1 MIMSSAV
8 LIHELRKSLY
18 ERLYYSLVDS
28 DLLLKKLNKNQ
39 VIRMMET
46 VKRQQGTIYRFKNA
60 NNTIAFKRKL
70 DINLI
75 PKRFRDTYNT
85 EAEKLYEKYG
95 KNELVFS
102 AAESKKKLTEENN
115 RRVKAREK
123 AFTKLNTD
131 TANSIVEYY
140 SVNPEEKLILEY
152 IEENHPNETKDKVM
166 DAVANYEK
174 RLDVQ
179 RKKTSDKSTKERAK
193 QKKIS
198 DAESKRIKELLD
210 EKYAELDAKRQEEK
224 ENRPPSAKLIDEWI
238 ANSSKKLPYGPQTK
252 DALVEYEGLIKLLEL
267 VGSLYTAN
275 KDTILRLKKFLSSKK
290 IENEEGDIVTVPEQ
304 IISDDDRKKLEIIL
318 TELEKEVEAKKK
330 VRARDVNI
338 TPNQLEAK
346 DKGLEIGKN
355 SSYRGKKTRVLR
367 VDYDTDYRTFNK
379 DFLKTFS
386 TIDLTEDK
394 WFNNEFLREIGEYWL
409 EKMEYTKGFQKWT
422 EEEGS
427 VKQEYI
433 NKVRSFLP
441 EYPSL
446 KSGKVGLITNLVTL
460 YNDIWDDYTISEE
473 TGPEDFAYFAQGIRD
488 GLLST
493 NRDVKLTDFS
503 KLRMFQTDI
512 LPKLI
517 EAIKKGIIID
527 EDNKKKFR
535 LGPKFS
541 KILRAYGTRQEV
553 TSVIEDLIDIA
564 KGDTLSEKYSGRDA
578 DEIEAIENSIKEML
592 SEEVYDETILSYIIT
607 TFLQLYKNMSILRR
621 LINTENTEIDV
632 EYLGEPDKPGSSMS
646 PKPTR
651 KPRAKIKEFD
661 LRNPRGFENYIKEE
675 TARLKKV
682 KITKDD
688 LKDEKYKGKRVGS
701 RKYTDE
707 DIHRMLGWKKSG
719 KNYIKYKPAISEN
732 LKETKKSL
740 DNLLVVM
747 GEQDDII
754 IKEDVGLILES
765 LNKTQKK
772 KIKAILNIA
781 DPTEYFGHDFL
792 KLSELIRLLKTLG
805 VVKGDK
811 KLNKKVLRL
820 DDENVKVVKL
830 AARLRKDYEN
840 LYRDLRKLIYPKSG
854 E

>member
-1 MIMSSAV
+1 MSSSV

-39 VIRMMET
+39 ITRMMET
-46 VKRQQGTIYRFKNA
+46 VKRQEANIYGLKDRKKS
-60 NNTIAFKRKL
+60 TIAFRRKL
-70 DINLI
+70 DSNLV
-75 PKRFRDTYNT
+75 PKRFRDTYDT

-95 KNELVFS
+95 KNELSFMVD
-102 AAESKKKLTEENN
+102 EK
-115 RRVKAREK
+115 RRNEINEPVKAREK

-131 TANSIVEYY
+131 TAKSIIEYY
-140 SVNPEEKLILEY
+140 SVNSEEKLILEY

-166 DAVANYEK
+166 DAVANYEN
-174 RLDVQ
+174 RLDTQ
-179 RKKTSDKSTKERAK
+179 RKKSQAGQAKERAK

-210 EKYAELDAKRQEEK
+210 KKYAELDAKRQKEK

-252 DALVEYEGLIKLLEL
+252 DALLEYEGLIKLLGL
-267 VGSLYTAN
+267 VGSLYSVD
-275 KDTILRLKKFLSSKK
+275 KDTVLRLKKFLSSKQ
-290 IENEEGDIVTVPEQ
+290 IENKKGDVVTVPEQ
-304 IISDDDRKKLEIIL
+304 IISDDDRKRLEVIL
-318 TELEKEVEAKKK
+318 TELEKEVKAKKK

-346 DKGLEIGKN
+346 DKGLEVGKN

-367 VDYDTDYRTFNK
+367 IDYGTDYRTFNK
-379 DFLKTFS
+379 DFLKSFS
-386 TIDLTEDK
+386 TINLTEDK

-409 EKMEYTKGFQKWT
+409 GKMEYPNGFQKWT

-427 VKQEYI
+427 VKEEYI

-446 KSGKVGLITNLVTL
+446 KTGKVGLITNLINL

-493 NRDVKLTDFS
+493 NRDAKLTDFS

-512 LPKLI
+512 LPKLV

-527 EDNKKKFR
+527 ENNKKKFR

-541 KILRAYGTRQEV
+541 KILKAYGTRQEV

-564 KGDTLSEKYSGRDA
+564 KGETLSEKYSGRDA
-578 DEIEAIENSIKEML
+578 DEIEAIENDIKEIL

-621 LINTENTEIDV
+621 LINTEDTNIDV
-632 EYLGEPDKPGSSMS
+632 KYLDTPKIPASSLS
-646 PKPTR
+646 PKPT
-651 KPRAKIKEFD
+651 KGPRAKIKEFD
-661 LRNPRGFENYIKEE
+661 LRNPKGFENYIKEE
-675 TARLKKV
+675 TARLKAV
-682 KITKDD
+682 KITEND
-688 LKDEKYKGKRVGS
+688 LEDEKYKGKKLGS
-701 RKYTDE
+701 RKYTNE
-707 DIHRMLGWKKSG
+707 DIHRILGWKKSG

-732 LKETKKSL
+732 LEETKKSL
-740 DNLLVVM
+740 DNLLVVI

-811 KLNKKVLRL
+811 KLNKKILRL
-820 DDENVKVVKL
+820 DDENIKVVKL